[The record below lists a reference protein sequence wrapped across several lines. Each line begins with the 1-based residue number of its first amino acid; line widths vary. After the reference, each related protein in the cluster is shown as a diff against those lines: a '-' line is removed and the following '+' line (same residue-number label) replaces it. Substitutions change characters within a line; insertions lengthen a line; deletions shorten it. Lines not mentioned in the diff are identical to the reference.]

1 MPRRHLSRPES
12 FFTRVA
18 KSRPCGGCVFRRE
31 TAPPAAW
38 AKRGAPLSPPLP
50 NPPLAI
56 RPHLPQH
63 CRDTRGGRPRVGSSR
78 LPLHFCVPSPDM
90 RGLRQRREGIGAV
103 PFEGRRGR
111 YACRGDERLIY
122 FSARIISNER
132 LNEVWRWWRRGARTA
147 RLQPRGRA
155 CKGKKNKIK

>member
-38 AKRGAPLSPPLP
+38 AKRGAPLSPP
-50 NPPLAI
+50 PPI
-56 RPHLPQH
+56 RGLSDPISHSTAG
-63 CRDTRGGRPRVGSSR
+63 TRVGRRPRVGSSR
-78 LPLHFCVPSPDM
+78 LPLHFCVPSPAL